1 MDKFYVS
8 IYIVISCIIG
18 RKVYESKTYFES
30 RYGLGDFM
38 WPNLSERAEIIMSH
52 ASMTELSTQE
62 LVEEIKTVYNLLA
75 SLESGAVI
83 PEAMTPEKAPKAEVV
98 KKPSIP
104 LKDIVTQK
112 HVVCLECGK
121 KCRTLKAHLKK
132 AHGLLPKEYYK
143 QFGLDPKK
151 YSLTCKE
158 YSAKRSQM
166 AKDRGFGKEGGR
178 KKKAGA

>member
-1 MDKFYVS
+1 MSKKIKETSHMATENLKLTAD
-8 IYIVISCIIG
+8 II
-18 RKVYESKTYFES
+18 
-30 RYGLGDFM
+30 
-38 WPNLSERAEIIMSH
+38 ISH
-52 ASMTELSTQE
+52 ASMTELSTKE

-75 SLESGAVI
+75 SLEGGVT
-83 PEAMTPEKAPKAEVV
+83 PEIMAPEKAPETGV
-98 KKPSIP
+98 KKPSIK
-104 LKDIVTQK
+104 LKDIVTEK

-132 AHGLLPKEYYK
+132 AHGLLPKEYFK

-151 YSLTCKE
+151 FPLVCKE

-166 AKDRGFGKEGGR
+166 AKARGFGKEGGR